1 VENIR
6 CREGSVLI
14 RKRRGRGDRGVALI
28 EAAIMTP
35 VIFLFLFSIFEF
47 GFAFRDYLAVAN
59 STRDGARE
67 ASVAGNVTDSDYR
80 TIRAVERASAALPTD
95 AIDRIV
101 VFRATGPT
109 STIPS
114 ACKSSTAAA
123 TLDANSC
130 NVYTPADFLL
140 PKSEFGC
147 DPTPNPLPDPDRH
160 WCPTDRIVSVG
171 TGLDYVGIWMRV
183 QHNYITGMFGSGVT
197 FEDTT
202 ILKVEPQEQ

>member
-1 VENIR
+1 VYIH

-67 ASVAGNVTDSDYR
+67 ASVAGNVTDADYR
-80 TIRAVERASAALPTD
+80 TLRAIERASAALPTG
-95 AIDRIV
+95 AIGRIV
-101 VFRATGPT
+101 IFRATGPT
-109 STIPS
+109 STIPT
-114 ACKSSTAAA
+114 ACKTSTAAS
-123 TLDANSC
+123 TLAENFC
-130 NVYTPADFLL
+130 NVYTPSDFHI
-140 PKSEFGC
+140 PKSGFGC

-171 TGLDYVGIWMRV
+171 SGLDYVGVWMSV
-183 QHNYITGMFGSGVT
+183 QHSYITGLFGSGVT